1 MTMTGYGG
9 GGYGESGYGGG
20 EEEVEQSP
28 VGGSPWDL
36 PGRVE
41 AEDFDDGGEGVS
53 FHDTTEKAD
62 WAVDYRPY
70 PVDVKESPDDDDM
83 FSVGRF
89 EGEEWLEYTVDVI
102 PGTYNIHLRVGTVRD
117 GRTLNV
123 DLNGENL
130 FTANVP
136 NTGSWNEYETVTVIG
151 VEVSEEQGGEGVLR
165 ISPSAN
171 GVDVGWLEFE
181 MVGLS
186 WAPDGFLYDIEYV
199 DANVSVRK
207 ANRG

>member
-1 MTMTGYGG
+1 MTGYGE

-20 EEEVEQSP
+20 DEGVEQSP
-28 VGGSPWDL
+28 VGGDPWVL

-53 FHDTTEKAD
+53 FHETTRKAD

-70 PVDVKESPDDDDM
+70 PVDVKKSPDDDDM

-89 EGEEWLEYTVDVI
+89 EAEEWLEYTVDVM
-102 PGTYNIHLRVGTVRD
+102 PGIYNIHLRVGTVRD
-117 GRTLNV
+117 GRTMDV

-130 FTANVP
+130 CTANVP
-136 NTGSWNEYETVTVIG
+136 NTGSWSEYETVTVIG
-151 VEVSEEQGGEGVLR
+151 VEVSDEQGGEGRLR

-181 MVGLS
+181 IVGLP

-199 DANVSVRK
+199 AENVSVRK
-207 ANRG
+207 ANRGRE